1 MISTNSTNLLT
12 ISRATGNLVS
22 FRLVRG
28 IVTLIALYALGGCA
42 TVQYAG
48 YEKLGIHKRDIL
60 VDRVED
66 ARDAQEDTKE
76 EFVSAY
82 DNFRNLVGTDGG
94 DLEKK
99 YKKLNSELEAAE
111 SSTAEIDKRLK
122 DVERVASDLFSEWN
136 RELQQYTNQK
146 YRQSSE
152 RKLVVTR
159 QRYDQLMK
167 AMQAARGRVNPVLFV
182 LQDHVLFLKHN
193 LNAQALSSLRGEV
206 VAVESRVDELVR
218 EMQAAIDEANSFIA
232 DVGAT

>member
-1 MISTNSTNLLT
+1 MMSASFSNRHIVRPRLRSFVATRCLL
-12 ISRATGNLVS
+12 AM
-22 FRLVRG
+22 F
-28 IVTLIALYALGGCA
+28 TLSIFSGCA
-42 TVQYAG
+42 SVQYAG

-82 DNFRNLVGTDGG
+82 ENFRNLVGTPGG

-99 YKKLNSELEAAE
+99 YNKLNAELE
-111 SSTAEIDKRLK
+111 TAEDGVADIDKRLK
-122 DVERVASDLFSEWN
+122 DVERVASDLFAEWN
-136 RELQQYTNQK
+136 QELQQYTNPK

-152 RKLVVTR
+152 RKLIVTR
-159 QRYDQLMK
+159 QRYSQLMK
-167 AMQAARGRVNPVLFV
+167 AMQTARGRVDPVLFV

-193 LNAQALSSLRGEV
+193 LNAQALSSLQNEV
-206 VAVESRVDELVR
+206 SSVETRVGELVR
-218 EMQAAIDEANSFIA
+218 EMQTAIDEANSFIA

>member
-1 MISTNSTNLLT
+1 MISTDYSISVRLIRGVAALL
-12 ISRATGNLVS
+12 
-22 FRLVRG
+22 
-28 IVTLIALYALGGCA
+28 ALFMLGGCA

-66 ARDAQEDTKE
+66 ARDAQEETKE

-82 DNFRNLVGTDGG
+82 DNFRNLVGTEGG

-99 YKKLNSELEAAE
+99 YKKLNAELEAAE

-122 DVERVASDLFSEWN
+122 DVERVATDLFSEWN

-152 RKLVVTR
+152 RKLVITR
-159 QRYDQLMK
+159 QRYDQLMN

-206 VAVESRVDELVR
+206 VAIESRVAELVR
-218 EMQAAIDEANSFIA
+218 EMQTAIDEANSFIA

>member
-1 MISTNSTNLLT
+1 MISSDYS
-12 ISRATGNLVS
+12 ISV
-22 FRLVRG
+22 RLVRG
-28 IVTLIALYALGGCA
+28 IAALMALLMLSGCA

-66 ARDAQEDTKE
+66 ARDAQQDTKE

-82 DNFRNLVGTDGG
+82 DNFRNLVGSEGG

-99 YKKLNSELEAAE
+99 YKKLSAELEAAE

-122 DVERVASDLFSEWN
+122 DVERVAADLFEEWN
-136 RELQQYTNQK
+136 NELRQYTNQR
-146 YRQSSE
+146 YRESSE
-152 RKLVVTR
+152 RKLIVTR
-159 QRYDQLMK
+159 QRYAQLID

-218 EMQAAIDEANSFIA
+218 EMQTAIDEANSFIA
-232 DVGAT
+232 DVGST

>member
-1 MISTNSTNLLT
+1 M
-12 ISRATGNLVS
+12 
-22 FRLVRG
+22 
-28 IVTLIALYALGGCA
+28 ALCVLGGCA

-66 ARDAQEDTKE
+66 ARDAQQDTKE

-82 DNFRNLVGTDGG
+82 DNFRNLVGSEGG

-99 YKKLNSELEAAE
+99 YKKLNAELEAAE

-122 DVERVASDLFSEWN
+122 DVERVAADLFEEWN
-136 RELQQYTNQK
+136 NELRQYTNQR
-146 YRQSSE
+146 YRESSE
-152 RKLVVTR
+152 RKLIVTR
-159 QRYDQLMK
+159 QRYAQLID

-218 EMQAAIDEANSFIA
+218 EMQTAIDEANSFIA
-232 DVGAT
+232 DVGST

>member
-1 MISTNSTNLLT
+1 MMSARLSN
-12 ISRATGNLVS
+12 RQ
-22 FRLVRG
+22 FPRLVPIARG
-28 IVTLIALYALGGCA
+28 VSRCLLAAMALSIFTGCA

-82 DNFRNLVGTDGG
+82 ENFRNLVGAPGG

-99 YKKLNSELEAAE
+99 YKKLNAELE
-111 SSTAEIDKRLK
+111 TAEQGVADIDKRLG
-122 DVERVASDLFSEWN
+122 DVERVAADLFEEWN
-136 RELQQYTNQK
+136 QELQQYTNPK

-152 RKLVVTR
+152 RKLIITR
-159 QRYDQLMK
+159 QRYSQLMK
-167 AMQAARGRVNPVLFV
+167 AMQTARGRVNPVLFV

-193 LNAQALSSLRGEV
+193 LNAQALSSLQNEV
-206 VAVESRVDELVR
+206 GSVESRVDELVR
-218 EMQAAIDEANSFIA
+218 EMQLAIDEANSFIA